1 MLICADCDQNM
12 MTTQESKLVE
22 YLKEQP
28 VVMNNTILVDRHILE
43 KSLTYFLENGIT
55 ILSLS
60 FASLSDSGVEK
71 TENAC
76 ISYLDKPA
84 SMDKM
89 MNDIKAEKSNYTHVE
104 ISVLLKN
111 QP

>member
-1 MLICADCDQNM
+1 

-22 YLKEQP
+22 YLKEQT
-28 VVMNNTILVDRHILE
+28 VVMNNTILVDRDIVE
-43 KSLTYFLENGIT
+43 KSLTYFLGNGIT

-60 FASLSDSGVEK
+60 FVSLSESDVEK
-71 TENAC
+71 TENAS

-84 SMDKM
+84 SMDKIL
-89 MNDIKAEKSNYTHVE
+89 NDMKAEKAKYTHVE
-104 ISVLLKN
+104 IAVRLKN

>member
-1 MLICADCDQNM
+1 M

-28 VVMNNTILVDRHILE
+28 VVMNNTILVDRNIVE
-43 KSLTYFLENGIT
+43 KSMTYLLENGIT

-60 FASLSDSGVEK
+60 FANLSDSGVEK
-71 TENAC
+71 NKEAY
-76 ISYLDKPA
+76 ISYLDK
-84 SMDKM
+84 SVSIDKM
-89 MNDIKAEKSNYTHVE
+89 MNDIKAEKAEYTHIE
-104 ISVLLKN
+104 ISVRLKN

>member
-1 MLICADCDQNM
+1 

-22 YLKEQP
+22 YLKEQT
-28 VVMNNTILVDRHILE
+28 VVMNNTILVDRDIVE
-43 KSLTYFLENGIT
+43 KSLTYFQGNGIT

-60 FASLSDSGVEK
+60 FVSLSESDVEK
-71 TENAC
+71 TENAS

-84 SMDKM
+84 SMDKIL
-89 MNDIKAEKSNYTHVE
+89 NDMKAEKAKYTHVE
-104 ISVLLKN
+104 ISVRLKN